1 MTSDTSNLL
10 DGLATEGIPNQIV
23 SLATIIQQGKLM
35 RKLLVKEGRVLAA
48 AGSLEVELERVAL
61 DMVEK
66 TIESGGDTALL
77 SLDRGEAAKLTIT
90 IEVIRPKAGLVVF
103 GAGHVGHAL
112 AVLGALTGYEVTLV
126 DDREA
131 FVSRGRVPDQRI
143 RLIAASFE
151 SAASV
156 GISSN
161 SAVVIV
167 TRGHQHDEICLREV
181 ITSPAR
187 YIGMIGSKRRVI
199 GVFQR
204 LRNSG
209 VDPALLER
217 VHAPIG
223 LDIGARSP
231 QEIAVAILAEIIQTF
246 NSHLIKSW
254 GKPEPKTNRKD

>member
-1 MTSDTSNLL
+1 MTSDLSKFLSR
-10 DGLATEGIPNQIV
+10 LAVENTPGQIV
-23 SLATIIQQGKLM
+23 ALATIIQDGKLV
-35 RKLLVKEGRVLAA
+35 RKLLVKEGQVLAA
-48 AGSLEVELERVAL
+48 AGSFEVELELVAL
-61 DMVEK
+61 DLIDK
-66 TIESGGDTALL
+66 TVASGGDTALL
-77 SLDRGEAAKLTIT
+77 DLDRDEAGKVTIT
-90 IEVIRPKAGLVVF
+90 IEVIRPKAGLVIF

-131 FVSRGRVPDQRI
+131 FVSRERVSDQRI

-167 TRGHQHDEICLREV
+167 TRGHQHDEICLRETV
-181 ITSPAR
+181 TSPAR

-209 VDPALLER
+209 VDAGLLER

-254 GKPEPKTNRKD
+254 SKPEPKTNRKE